1 MNRND
6 NIAKTGAI
14 GESLVLQYLQEC
26 GDFERVSLS
35 ENVYDMHKD
44 LSASMR
50 GSMKPLKV
58 EVKTRTVIRKH
69 YAMPLEKSQWYKAD
83 NADKLFFISNPTSK
97 DESIKIYEATKDS
110 FTTLEEFGPRKAPTR
125 MYDLG
130 KMKMVKEIDD
140 PQIISKLYELSI
152 SNYKQ

>member
-6 NIAKTGAI
+6 NITKTGSI
-14 GESLVLQYLQEC
+14 GEKLVLDYLNET
-26 GDFERVSLS
+26 GEYNRVSLS

-44 LSASMR
+44 ISASIN
-50 GSMKPLKV
+50 GLMKPLKV

-83 NADKLFFISNPTSK
+83 NADKLFFISNPTSR
-97 DESIKIYEATKDS
+97 DETVKIYEATKDS
-110 FTTLEEFGPRKAPTR
+110 FMTLAEFGPRKTPTR

-130 KMKMVKEIDD
+130 KMKVVKEIDD
-140 PQIISKLYELSI
+140 PSIISRLYELSV

>member
-6 NIAKTGAI
+6 SIAQTGSL
-14 GESLVLQYLQEC
+14 GEALVLEYLQET
-26 GDFERVSLS
+26 GDYKRVSLS
-35 ENVYDMHKD
+35 ENTHDMHKD
-44 LSASMR
+44 ISASMAS
-50 GSMKPLKV
+50 SMKPLKV

-83 NADKLFFISNPTSK
+83 NADKLFFVSNPSSR
-97 DESIKIYEATKDS
+97 DEHVHIYEATPNCFS
-110 FTTLEEFGPRKAPTR
+110 TLAEFGPRRTETR

-130 KMKMVKEIDD
+130 KMKKVKTITD
-140 PQIISKLYELSI
+140 PSIISQLYELSV

>member
-6 NIAKTGAI
+6 NIAKTGTI
-14 GESLVLQYLQEC
+14 GEKLVLEYLKQSGQY
-26 GDFERVSLS
+26 DRVSLS

-44 LSASMR
+44 ISASSA
-50 GSMKPLKV
+50 GKPVKV

-83 NADKLFFISNPTSK
+83 NADRLFFVSNPTSH
-97 DESIKIYEATKDS
+97 DEPVHIYEAVGDC
-110 FTTLEEFGPRKAPTR
+110 FTTLKEFGPRKTETR

-130 KMKMVKEIDD
+130 KMRIIKSIND
-140 PQIISKLYELSI
+140 PKIIQSLYELSV
-152 SNYKQ
+152 SSYKQ

>member
-1 MNRND
+1 MDRNT
-6 NIAKTGAI
+6 NIEKTGAI
-14 GESLVLQYLQEC
+14 GEKLVLQYLKDSGEYKM
-26 GDFERVSLS
+26 VSLS
-35 ENVYDMHKD
+35 ENTYDMHKD
-44 LSASMR
+44 ISASMVS
-50 GSMKPLKV
+50 SMKPLKI

-83 NADKLFFISNPTSK
+83 NADKLFFISNPTSQ
-97 DESIKIYEATKDS
+97 DETVKIYEASKDS

-140 PQIISKLYELSI
+140 PTIISNLYKLSI
-152 SNYKQ
+152 SSYKQ

>member
-6 NIAKTGAI
+6 NIAKTGSI
-14 GESLVLQYLQEC
+14 GEKLVLDYLKES
-26 GDFERVSLS
+26 GEYNRVSLS

-44 LSASMR
+44 ISASVD
-50 GSMKPLKV
+50 GLMKPVKV

-83 NADKLFFISNPTSK
+83 NADRLFFVTNPTSV
-97 DESIKIYEATKDS
+97 DEPVHIYEAVGDC
-110 FTTLEEFGPRKAPTR
+110 FTTLDEFGPRKAETR

-130 KMKMVKEIDD
+130 KMKIIKSITD
-140 PQIISKLYELSI
+140 PKITKSLYELSV

>member
-6 NIAKTGAI
+6 SIAQTGSL
-14 GESLVLQYLQEC
+14 GEALVLEYLQET
-26 GDFERVSLS
+26 GDYKRVSLS
-35 ENVYDMHKD
+35 ENTHDMHKD
-44 LSASMR
+44 ISASMTS
-50 GSMKPLKV
+50 SMKPLKV

-83 NADKLFFISNPTSK
+83 NADKLFFVSNPSSR
-97 DESIKIYEATKDS
+97 DEYVHIYEATPDCFS
-110 FTTLEEFGPRKAPTR
+110 TLAEFGPRKTETR

-130 KMKMVKEIDD
+130 KMKKVKTITD
-140 PQIISKLYELSI
+140 PSIISRLYELSI